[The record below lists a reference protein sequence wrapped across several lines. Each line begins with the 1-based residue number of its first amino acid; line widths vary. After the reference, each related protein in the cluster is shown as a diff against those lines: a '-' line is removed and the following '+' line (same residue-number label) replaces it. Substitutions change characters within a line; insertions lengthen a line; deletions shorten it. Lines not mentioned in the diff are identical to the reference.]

1 MIMKNEHLIMS
12 LCVVTK
18 WGNWHDLNHLLNF
31 HNVLLL
37 ILILIYIMQINNRF
51 DEDKDLVVSYVS
63 YERGAYLY
71 P

>member
-1 MIMKNEHLIMS
+1 
-12 LCVVTK
+12 
-18 WGNWHDLNHLLNF
+18 
-31 HNVLLL
+31 
-37 ILILIYIMQINNRF
+37 MQINNRF